1 MTTFL
6 HTADWHLGANLYNE
20 VLDEDHE
27 LFFNWLTTE
36 CIPEVK
42 PQVLIIS
49 GDVFDKANPSINA
62 RKLYFKFLAKLIDL
76 NIKQV
81 IITAGNHD
89 SASMLEAPKE
99 LLEYLNIHIVG
110 NAPSQAKDVLIPIKG
125 TDDEIVAIV
134 AAVPF
139 LRDQDVRFSQL
150 ADSEESR
157 ESSLRKGIS
166 DYFNEVY
173 EAASDYKNQGIPLI
187 CMGHLYAAGVTIS
200 DSERPVQ
207 IGNLA
212 DVGAD
217 CFPAEKVD
225 YVALGHI
232 HRPQN
237 VGGTNHIWYSG
248 SPIALSFSE
257 WKQEKSLRVIKVDG
271 STVTSE
277 KKVIPLF
284 RNLIRLEGTFAEVM
298 EKERKLTNAA
308 QLPAYLDIAI
318 VEQDFDVSISK
329 DIAGWIQE
337 ISALRKDVH
346 KVASYK
352 YNFINRIQRLSKLTE
367 GISLEETDPLQ
378 VFKKMLEAKNA
389 APELADSCTAIFH
402 EIFAQI
408 QNEEN

>member
-1 MTTFL
+1 MTTIL

-20 VLDEDHE
+20 NLEEEHQLFLD
-27 LFFNWLTTE
+27 WLTTE
-36 CIPEVK
+36 CLPEVK

-49 GDVFDKANPSINA
+49 GDVFDKANPTVNA
-62 RKLYFKFLAKLIDL
+62 RKMYFKFLAKLIDL

-99 LLEYLNIHIVG
+99 LLEYLNIHIIG
-110 NAPSQAKDVLIPIKG
+110 NAPGDVQELLISVIGDNNEVVAK
-125 TDDEIVAIV
+125 V

-139 LRDQDVRFSQL
+139 LREQDVRFSQFG
-150 ADSEESR
+150 DNEETR
-157 ESSLRKGIS
+157 ETSLRKGIF
-166 DYFNEVY
+166 DYFNAVFN
-173 EAASDYKNQGIPLI
+173 AAFDSRKHGIPLI
-187 CMGHLYAAGVTIS
+187 CMGHLFASGVTIS

-217 CFPAEKVD
+217 CFPEEKVD

-257 WKQEKSLRVIKVDG
+257 WSHPKSLRVITLDGLKVH
-271 STVTSE
+271 SE
-277 KKVIPLF
+277 AIEIPKF
-284 RNLIRLEGTFAEVM
+284 RELIRLEGTFEEVK
-298 EKERKLTNAA
+298 EKEKTITNSV
-308 QLPAYLDIAI
+308 QLPAFLDITI
-318 VEQDFDVSISK
+318 TELKYDSSIGK
-329 DIAGWIQE
+329 DITSWVQQ
-337 ISALRKDVH
+337 ISELRKRVY
-346 KVASYK
+346 KVAAYRYGFLNKPTSLS
-352 YNFINRIQRLSKLTE
+352 RLMDSK
-367 GISLEETDPLQ
+367 SLSETTPLEI
-378 VFKKMLEAKNA
+378 FNKLLEAKNA
-389 APELADSCTAIFH
+389 DKGLTETYTTIFH
-402 EIFAQI
+402 ELFAQI

>member
-20 VLDEDHE
+20 TLDEDHE

-99 LLEYLNIHIVG
+99 LLEYLNIHIIG
-110 NAPSQAKDVLIPIKG
+110 NAPNDVRELLISVTGENGEVVAK
-125 TDDEIVAIV
+125 V

-139 LRDQDVRFSQL
+139 LREQDVRFSQFG
-150 ADSEESR
+150 DNEETR
-157 ESSLRKGIS
+157 ETSLRKGIF

-173 EAASDYKNQGIPLI
+173 EAASAYKKEGIPLI
-187 CMGHLYAAGVTIS
+187 CMGHLFASGVTIS

-207 IGNLA
+207 VGNLA

-217 CFPAEKVD
+217 CFPKEKVD

-237 VGGTNHIWYSG
+237 VGGTDHIWYSG

-257 WKQEKSLRVIKVDG
+257 WKQEKSLRIIKVDG
-271 STVTSE
+271 ESVKSE
-277 KKVIPLF
+277 RIAIPLF
-284 RNLIRLEGTFAEVM
+284 RNLIRLEGTFAEVK
-298 EKERKLTNAA
+298 EKERQLTNAA
-308 QLPAYLDIAI
+308 QLPAYLDISI
-318 VEQDFDVSISK
+318 VEQNYDPTISRAIVS
-329 DIAGWIQE
+329 WIQE
-337 ISALRKDVH
+337 ITKTRGSFH
-346 KVASYK
+346 KIASYK
-352 YNFINRIQRLSKLTE
+352 FTFIDKPLTLTKLTDTK
-367 GISLEETDPLQ
+367 SLADTTPLE
-378 VFKKMLEAKNA
+378 VFNKLLEAKNA
-389 APELADSCTAIFH
+389 DKEMTNTYIGIFH
-402 EIFAQI
+402 ELLDQI